1 MSVRWRGWC
10 FSAEVEKE
18 YDCLESCNKAQGDR
32 MGFMIREVMC
42 PSLQWPRM
50 PGNFSQMLKTSLG
63 TSVLCM
69 KITPEAVIGQEAG
82 YTPNRSLVC
91 CRANPRKSLDSE
103 WKPRVP
109 MQTQGRTFEVYTER
123 TVWIWT
129 QDLKPGLS
137 ELAISTTVWWDL
149 RWKDVWWT
157 LFLFYRLLKILYLFM
172 LCNYV
177 FSHNI

>member
-18 YDCLESCNKAQGDR
+18 YDCMESSNKAQGDR

-63 TSVLCM
+63 TSVVCM

-91 CRANPRKSLDSE
+91 CRANPRKSLEAQSSHADTGKNIRS
-103 WKPRVP
+103 
-109 MQTQGRTFEVYTER
+109 VYRENSLDLNSR
-123 TVWIWT
+123 PFWT
-129 QDLKPGLS
+129 CYQYHSLMWLKMKRCLM
-137 ELAISTTVWWDL
+137 D
-149 RWKDVWWT
+149 
-157 LFLFYRLLKILYLFM
+157 FILVL
-172 LCNYV
+172 
-177 FSHNI
+177 